1 MANLTVSVANAPSG
15 AETLAVSWIR
25 VDAPGLGVM
34 PAAVARP
41 SGAGP
46 FPAILLLHGS
56 HGFAHEYVRLAQDLA
71 RTGLHTVAAGWF
83 REGTGNGVR
92 FITPIVCPELPPAP
106 DPLSPEATETVGALL
121 QALRTLPDARPDRIG
136 LFGHSRGGGA
146 ALNYIVRAAGV
157 QAAVLN
163 SARYPS
169 QLTALAPELSA
180 PLLMLHGTADSVE
193 DGGTELTNIEMARDF
208 ERAALASGKLVEA
221 VYYEGGRHNDIF
233 DSSVRYHDAVRR
245 MSAFLLSH
253 LGNSASARVGNSGNS
268 NGACGR
274 GD

>member
-1 MANLTVSVANAPSG
+1 MANLTVSIADAPSG
-15 AETLAVSWIR
+15 AEALAVSWIR

-41 SGAGP
+41 PGAGP
-46 FPAILLLHGS
+46 FPALLLLHGS

-83 REGTGNGVR
+83 REGIGDGVR

-106 DPLSPEATETVGALL
+106 DPLSPEATQTVGALL
-121 QALRTLPDARPDRIG
+121 QALRTLPDARPDRVG

-146 ALNYIVRAAGV
+146 ALNYLVRAGGV

-163 SARYPS
+163 SARYPGK
-169 QLTALAPELSA
+169 LTALAPELSA
-180 PLLMLHGTADSVE
+180 PLLMLHGTADSLA
-193 DGGTELTNIEMARDF
+193 DGGTEFTTIRMARDF

-233 DSSVRYHDAVRR
+233 DSSIRYHDAVRC
-245 MSAFLLSH
+245 MSAFLLRH
-253 LGNSASARVGNSGNS
+253 LG
-268 NGACGR
+268 ACL
-274 GD
+274 